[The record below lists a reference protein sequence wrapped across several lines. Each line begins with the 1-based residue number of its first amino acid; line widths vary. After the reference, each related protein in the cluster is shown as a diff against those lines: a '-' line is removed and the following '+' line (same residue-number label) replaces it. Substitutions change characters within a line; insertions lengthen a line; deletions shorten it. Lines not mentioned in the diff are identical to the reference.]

1 MNPLRRM
8 SLKGRLL
15 LILLSAMVALQ
26 VLSFGGA
33 GLRHGFESRSLRNE
47 VIARDIVYAHGQLRG
62 LEPPERALR
71 AAQMR
76 RGGYWF
82 QVVTIADTTPASDH
96 EDFRLILLDVQ
107 KWAGTTPL
115 ASAIVKA
122 GAADAIRLSL
132 DAQQDVLVH
141 FDQALASTRPPFVG
155 IALYIAAVSALVLW
169 IAWIA
174 VRMATRPLDGFTQ
187 AANRLAHDVE
197 TAPLPTDGPI
207 EVRDAARAF
216 NAMHVEIR
224 RQLQE
229 RSQILAAISHDLKTP
244 LTRLALRL
252 ATVESDD
259 QRALMEADVD
269 AMAGLV
275 QEGLDFAR
283 SQQLREAKVPVDLNR
298 LVQSIVDQATD
309 LGQDCQMAG
318 HCARPFPAAPRAL
331 ERVLQNLVDNGLRY
345 GTRVRITLQDHTDAV
360 EIQVHDNG
368 PGLPAELL
376 EKVFEPYFRAESSRS
391 RSTGG
396 TGLGLSIARNLVQ
409 AHGGRIDLAPG
420 NGGGLVVRIC
430 LPLPGPAQGR

>member
-1 MNPLRRM
+1 M
-8 SLKGRLL
+8 SLRGRLL
-15 LILLSAMVALQ
+15 LILLGAMVALQ
-26 VLSFGGA
+26 LLSFGGA

-47 VIARDIVYAHGQLRG
+47 VIARDIVYVLGQLRG
-62 LEPPERALR
+62 LAPPERALR

-76 RGGYWF
+76 RGGYGF
-82 QVVTIADTTPASDH
+82 ALISTTQTLPASDH
-96 EDFRLILLDVQ
+96 GDFRLILLDVQ
-107 KWAGTTPL
+107 KWAGTAAP

-122 GAADAIRLSL
+122 GAADAMRLSL

-141 FDQALASTRPPFVG
+141 FDQALESTRPPFVG

-174 VRMATRPLDGFTQ
+174 VRMATRPLEVFTQ

-197 TAPLPTDGPI
+197 TAPLSTDGPV

-252 ATVESDD
+252 ATVESDE

-298 LVQSIVDQATD
+298 LVQCIVDQAMD
-309 LGQDCQMAG
+309 LGHDCQMQG

-331 ERVLQNLVDNGLRY
+331 ERVLQNVVDNGLRY
-345 GTRVRITLQDHTDAV
+345 GTQVRITLRDHTDAV

-376 EKVFEPYFRAESSRS
+376 DKVFEPYFRAESSRS

-420 NGGGLVVRIC
+420 DSGGLVVRIY
-430 LPLPGPAQGR
+430 LPLPASAPAR

>member
-1 MNPLRRM
+1 M

-15 LILLSAMVALQ
+15 LILLSTMVALQ

-33 GLRHGFESRSLRNE
+33 GLRHGFESRSLRND
-47 VIARDIVYAHGQLRG
+47 VIAKDIVYAYGQLRG
-62 LEPPERALR
+62 LAPSERALR

-82 QVVTIADTTPASDH
+82 QVVSTTYSTPTSDH

-107 KWAGTTPL
+107 KWVGTAPL
-115 ASAIVKA
+115 VSAIVKV
-122 GAADAIRLSL
+122 GAADAMRLSL
-132 DAQQDVLVH
+132 DAQEDVLVH
-141 FDQALASTRPPFVG
+141 FDQALESTRPPFVG

-174 VRMATRPLDGFTQ
+174 VGVATRPLDVFTQ

-197 TAPLPTDGPI
+197 TAPLSTDGPM

-216 NAMHVEIR
+216 NAMHMAIR

-244 LTRLALRL
+244 LTRLTLRL
-252 ATVESDD
+252 ATFESND
-259 QRALMEADVD
+259 QRMLMEADVD
-269 AMAGLV
+269 AMAGLI
-275 QEGLDFAR
+275 QEGLDYAR
-283 SQQLREAKVPVDLNR
+283 SQQLRETKVPVDLNR
-298 LVQSIVDQATD
+298 LIQGIVDQAVD
-309 LGQDCQMAG
+309 LGQNCQMEG
-318 HCARPFPAAPRAL
+318 YCAHPFPAAPRAL
-331 ERVLQNLVDNGLRY
+331 ERVLQNVVDNGLRY
-345 GTRVRITLQDHTDAV
+345 GTRVLITLQDHTDAV

-376 EKVFEPYFRAESSRS
+376 EQVFEPYFRGESSRS

-420 NGGGLVVRIC
+420 DGGGLVVRIV
-430 LPLPGPAQGR
+430 LPLPGPAPGR